1 MSLHTSLYLED
12 RNGCSNSMCRCLGTD
27 MTLRHTG
34 LRHQKKENCF
44 VFFILGS
51 NLIHSKE
58 HQKRSI
64 TLKIAFRY
72 GTYEPSYRT
81 SGTF

>member
-12 RNGCSNSMCRCLGTD
+12 RSGCSNSMCKCLGTD

-44 VFFILGS
+44 VFFIFWVKLNS
-51 NLIHSKE
+51 FERASEEE
-58 HQKRSI
+58 HNTENRFSI
-64 TLKIAFRY
+64 RHV
-72 GTYEPSYRT
+72 
-81 SGTF
+81 